1 MIEVRVPA
9 TSANLGP
16 GFDCMGLALN
26 TYAYFRFSLQEKG
39 LTISGCDPRWQ
50 NEENLV
56 YQGFQHTLDYMGE
69 TIPGLAIEIDASGV
83 PEARGLGSS
92 AVCIVAGAMAANA
105 FFQNRLNKYEIFDI
119 CTAMEGH
126 PDNVAPAIFGSLT
139 VSFMEDDKPSMI
151 RYLVNRDLRFC
162 AIIPDYPTL
171 TEEAR
176 AVLPKTLSYE
186 DAIYNMGRC
195 TALAKALEIG
205 NPMVIKRACKD
216 KMHQPYRKQLIK
228 EYDAI
233 QELCDT
239 HDALAL
245 YISGSGSTMMAICD
259 QPAKAKTLIQ
269 SITEAY
275 PTWEVKL
282 LDVDLKGVQVKE
294 V

>member
-26 TYAYFRFSLQEKG
+26 TYAYFRFSLQKEG
-39 LTISGCDPRWQ
+39 LTITGCDPRWQ

-56 YQGFQHTLDYMGE
+56 YQGFVKTLAYMKE
-69 TIPGLAIEIDASGV
+69 EISGLSIEIDASGV

-139 VSFMEDDKPSMI
+139 VSFMDDEKPNMI

-176 AVLPKTLSYE
+176 AVLPKTLDYA

-195 TALAKALEIG
+195 AALAKGLEIG
-205 NPMVIKRACKD
+205 NPMIIKKACKD
-216 KMHQPYRKQLIK
+216 KMHQPYRKALIK
-228 EYDAI
+228 EFDTI
-233 QELCDT
+233 QQLCDENE
-239 HDALAL
+239 ALAL

-259 QPAKAKTLIQ
+259 QPSKIASLITAIKN
-269 SITEAY
+269 SY
-275 PTWEVKL
+275 PTWDVKL
-282 LDVDLKGVQVKE
+282 LDVDLKGAQVKE

>member
-26 TYAYFRFSLQEKG
+26 TYAYFRFSLQEQG

-69 TIPGLAIEIDASGV
+69 TIPGLTIEIDASGV

-105 FFQNRLNKYEIFDI
+105 FFQNRLNKYEIFNI

-151 RYLVNRDLRFC
+151 RYLVNRELRFC

-195 TALAKALEIG
+195 AALAKALEIG
-205 NPMVIKRACKD
+205 NPVVIKKACKD
-216 KMHQPYRKQLIK
+216 KMHQPYRKHLIQ
-228 EYDAI
+228 EYDVV
-233 QELCDT
+233 QRLCDEQ
-239 HDALAL
+239 DALAL
-245 YISGSGSTMMAICD
+245 YISGSGSTMIAICD
-259 QPAKAKTLIQ
+259 QPAKANALIQ
-269 SITEAY
+269 SVTTAY
-275 PTWEVKL
+275 PAWEVKL
-282 LDVDLKGVQVKE
+282 LDVDLKGAQVKE

>member
-26 TYAYFRFSLQEKG
+26 TYAYFRFSLQEQG

-69 TIPGLAIEIDASGV
+69 TIPGLTIEIDASGV

-105 FFQNRLNKYEIFDI
+105 FFQNRLNKYEIFNI

-151 RYLVNRDLRFC
+151 HYLVNRELRFC

-195 TALAKALEIG
+195 AALAKALEIG
-205 NPMVIKRACKD
+205 NPVVIKKACKD
-216 KMHQPYRKQLIK
+216 KMHQPYRKHLIQ
-228 EYDAI
+228 EYDVV
-233 QELCDT
+233 QRLCDEQ
-239 HDALAL
+239 DALAL
-245 YISGSGSTMMAICD
+245 YISGSGSTMIAICD
-259 QPAKAKTLIQ
+259 QPAKANALIQ
-269 SITEAY
+269 SVTTAY
-275 PTWEVKL
+275 PAWEVKL
-282 LDVDLKGVQVKE
+282 LDVDLKGAQVKE

>member
-26 TYAYFRFSLQEKG
+26 TYAYFRFSLQEQG

-139 VSFMEDDKPSMI
+139 VSFMEDEKPSMI
-151 RYLVNRDLRFC
+151 RYLVNRELRFC

-195 TALAKALEIG
+195 AALAKALEIG

-216 KMHQPYRKQLIK
+216 KMHQPYRKHLIQ
-228 EYDAI
+228 EYDVV
-233 QELCDT
+233 QRLCDEQ
-239 HDALAL
+239 DALAL
-245 YISGSGSTMMAICD
+245 YISGSGSTMIAICD
-259 QPAKAKTLIQ
+259 QPAKANALIQ
-269 SITEAY
+269 SVTTAY
-275 PTWEVKL
+275 PAWEVKL
-282 LDVDLKGVQVKE
+282 LDVDLKGAQVKE

>member
-39 LTISGCDPRWQ
+39 LTIRGCDPRWQ

-69 TIPGLAIEIDASGV
+69 TISGLAIEIDASGV

-139 VSFMEDDKPSMI
+139 VSFMEDEKPNMI

-176 AVLPKTLSYE
+176 AVLPKSLSYE

-195 TALAKALEIG
+195 AALAKALEIG
-205 NPMVIKRACKD
+205 NPMIIKRACKD

-228 EYDAI
+228 EYDVI
-233 QELCDT
+233 QQLCDV

-259 QPAKAKTLIQ
+259 HSAKAKSLIQ
-269 SITEAY
+269 SITETY

-282 LDVDLKGVQVKE
+282 LDVDLKGAQVKE

>member
-26 TYAYFRFSLQEKG
+26 TYAYFRFSLQEQG

-69 TIPGLAIEIDASGV
+69 TIPGLTIEIDASGV

-105 FFQNRLNKYEIFDI
+105 FFQNRLNKYEIFNI

-139 VSFMEDDKPSMI
+139 VSFMEDEKPSMI
-151 RYLVNRDLRFC
+151 RYLVNRELHFC

-176 AVLPKTLSYE
+176 AVLPKTLPYE

-195 TALAKALEIG
+195 AALAKALEIG
-205 NPMVIKRACKD
+205 NPMVIKKACKD
-216 KMHQPYRKQLIK
+216 KMHQPYRKHLIQ
-228 EYDAI
+228 EYDVV
-233 QELCDT
+233 QRLCDEQ
-239 HDALAL
+239 DALAL
-245 YISGSGSTMMAICD
+245 YISGSGSTMIAICD
-259 QPAKAKTLIQ
+259 QPAKANALIQ
-269 SITEAY
+269 SVTTAY
-275 PTWEVKL
+275 PAWEVKL
-282 LDVDLKGVQVKE
+282 LDVDLKGAQVKE